1 MKKKKKREIQRMRE
15 ASKSGKKYSI
25 IFICYK
31 KQNHE
36 IAMASPTQFLLTF
49 EQLIIKLNP

>member
-1 MKKKKKREIQRMRE
+1 MRE